1 MAMIYRQ
8 SLIFLS
14 GFGIMVLGTF
24 KIALGYTSCNCSDY
38 YMYNY
43 SQIGLEPVCLPILV
57 IIQSFHVTGKVRSL
71 ILLVNTWKLI
81 FFVVDIS

>member
-1 MAMIYRQ
+1 MIYRQ

-14 GFGIMVLGTF
+14 DFIIMVLGTF
-24 KIALGYTSCNCSDY
+24 KIALGYTSCNYFDY

-43 SQIGLEPVCLPILV
+43 SQIGLESVYLPILV
-57 IIQSFHVTGKVRSL
+57 IFQSLHVTGKVRSL
-71 ILLVNTWKLI
+71 IVLVNTWKLI